1 MDNYQ
6 KRFAD
11 KTLQNRLKE
20 SGAVLIQGPKSCG
33 KTETA
38 IQAAKSLVRMDTD
51 DEMRTLMDLNP
62 KAVLAGSAPRL
73 IDEWQ
78 EYPQIWNYIRR
89 EVDDRKKKGQFILT
103 GSANPEERARLHSGA
118 GRFSIIKMRP
128 MSLFER
134 GWSSG
139 EVSMAKIMKGGAP
152 VSQQVEFSLD
162 DLAEK
167 ITIGG
172 WPNLLGA
179 EGKVAAGRQALRFMK
194 DYISLIAEVD
204 INRFGGKRRD
214 PQKLIRFMQSL
225 ARNISTE
232 CSLSSLAKDTGGS
245 QAKINDETVA
255 EYLEAL
261 ERLMVIE
268 PLPAWSTH
276 IRSADTLRK
285 APKHHFTDPSLAV
298 GTLGISAG
306 KLTADLNY
314 FRLLFESLVI
324 RDLRIYAEA
333 QDGKVYHYRDSR
345 NLEVDAVIEYPD
357 RTWAAFEV
365 KMGFSAQ
372 DEAAQNLLTFANKVD
387 QKKMGPPAALTVI
400 SANGAACR
408 RKDGVNVVPL
418 SALTA

>member
-1 MDNYQ
+1 MGNYY

-11 KTLQNRLKE
+11 KILQNRLKE
-20 SGAVLIQGPKSCG
+20 AGAILIQGPKSCG

-38 IQAAKSLVRMDTD
+38 VQAAKSFVRMDTD
-51 DEMRTLMDLNP
+51 DEMRALMEIHP
-62 KAVLAGSAPRL
+62 KAVLEGSVPRL

-89 EVDDRKKKGQFILT
+89 EVDNRKKKGQFILT

-128 MSLFER
+128 MSLFEK

-139 EVSMAKIMKGGAP
+139 EVSLAKIIKGSAP
-152 VSQQVEFSLD
+152 SSGQVEFSLE

-172 WPNLLGA
+172 WPNLIGV
-179 EGKVAAGRQALRFMK
+179 ETKPAACKQALRFMQ

-204 INRFGGKRRD
+204 ISRFGGKRRD
-214 PQKLIRFMQSL
+214 PQKLLRLMQSL

-232 CSLSSLAKDTGGS
+232 ASLSSLAKDTGGS
-245 QAKINDETVA
+245 QDKINEETAA
-255 EYLEAL
+255 EYIEAL
-261 ERLMVIE
+261 ERLMIIE

-285 APKHHFTDPSLAV
+285 APKHHFTDPSLAI
-298 GTLGISAG
+298 GTLGLSVG
-306 KLTADLNY
+306 KLKADLNY
-314 FRLLFESLVI
+314 FGLLFESLVI
-324 RDLRIYAEA
+324 RDLRIYAETL
-333 QDGKVYHYRDSR
+333 DGKVYHYRDSR
-345 NLEVDAVIEYPD
+345 SMEIDAIIEYPD

-372 DEAAQNLLTFANKVD
+372 NEAAENLLAFAKKID

-400 SANGAACR
+400 TANGAACR
-408 RKDGVNVVPL
+408 RKDGVNIVPL
-418 SALTA
+418 SVLTA